1 MGQMLS
7 PREKGNEVKRMIEA
21 YEDQISQALPKHVT
35 PERMMRV
42 VTNSICRTP
51 ALLNCDKTS
60 LIGCILESAA
70 LGLVPDGVRGE
81 AYIIPYGNTATLIV
95 GYQGLMQLAR
105 RSGEIANL
113 YSEVVRDGDHFE
125 AEFGLEAK
133 LVHKVDWQGERG
145 DVYAVYAVAKLR
157 DGTSQFVVMTR
168 DDVEA
173 IRKRSRA
180 GNNGPWRTDWNEM
193 AKKTAIRRLCKQL
206 PCSTEDDRLHRA
218 STLDELG
225 ERGLRQELRVPAEF
239 SVEEE
244 AAGDSAGNVPDEA
257 PQEPPVEA
265 VAPDGAPNIRDEI
278 CEVLFNREFSPPQ
291 IDAICK
297 ALGGAKSGELPEDKT
312 VAVLSQVKTMSTDE
326 LKVLCGKK

>member
-7 PREKGNEVKRMIEA
+7 PREKGNEVRSMIEA
-21 YEDQISQALPKHVT
+21 YRDQIAQSLPKHVT

-60 LIGCILESAA
+60 LLGCILESAA

-81 AYIIPYGNTATLIV
+81 AYIIPYGKTATLIV

-105 RSGEIANL
+105 RSGEIASL
-113 YSEVVRDGDHFE
+113 YAEVVRDGDHFE
-125 AEFGLEAK
+125 AEFGLETK
-133 LVHKVDWQGERG
+133 LVHKVDWKGERG
-145 DVYAVYAVAKLR
+145 KVYAVYAVAKLR

-180 GNNGPWRTDWNEM
+180 GNNGPWKTDWDEM

-225 ERGLRQELRVPAEF
+225 ERGLQQELRVPADF
-239 SVEEE
+239 DVEESAPVESQGPAPE
-244 AAGDSAGNVPDEA
+244 AA
-257 PQEPPVEA
+257 PPVESG
-265 VAPDGAPNIRDEI
+265 PDAAELRDQI
-278 CEVLFNREFSPPQ
+278 CTVLFEREYSPPQ
-291 IDAICK
+291 IDAICT
-297 ALGGAKSGELPEDKT
+297 ALGGAKSGELKPDK
-312 VAVLSQVKTMSTDE
+312 AISVLSQVKTMSPDE
-326 LKVLCGKK
+326 LNVLLPKAPAKK